1 MKPEGRRDDIVAT
14 HAAAISPDRT
24 MAALPPPRL
33 ENAMTTATTLAVN
46 AGAGLA
52 RRAAAAAAALG
63 NAVYRWYRRERDRR
77 HVLQLDDYLL
87 RDVGLTRDG
96 LHAALHERGGRWTR

>member
-1 MKPEGRRDDIVAT
+1 
-14 HAAAISPDRT
+14 
-24 MAALPPPRL
+24 
-33 ENAMTTATTLAVN
+33 MTTATTLAVN

-96 LHAALHERGGRWTR
+96 LHAALYERGRRWIR